1 MVQYELSP
9 KYDRAKSFYGKAV
22 VVEEYNSV
30 SLISY
35 NSCICQIS
43 KVGCDDVRVKIYNV
57 TDYYGNSLT
66 FSNTSLRHL
75 KEFLLQNGLRAESK
89 SQICKDYDIADGG
102 QTDAKSGR

>member
-1 MVQYELSP
+1 MVEYELTP

-22 VVEEYNSV
+22 VVEEHNSV

-35 NSCICQIS
+35 RSCICQIS
-43 KVGCDDVRVKIYNV
+43 AVGCDDVRIKIYNV

-75 KEFLLQNGLRAESK
+75 KEFLLQNGLKAESK
-89 SQICKDYDIADGG
+89 SQICRDYDIFDGG
-102 QTDAKSGR
+102 QIDAKSRR